1 VTLRTPQSETELSHG
16 WRTMELLP
24 MLLLF
29 GLLGVMMY
37 FMSRRQRRA
46 QEQQMQ
52 LQNSL
57 TVGDQ
62 VMTTS
67 GLYGTV
73 VDTSDDSKI
82 TIEIAEGVE
91 TEWLRAAVREK
102 VAPDVEDD
110 EDVVEDADTDELEVA
125 EDEVADEDVKDD
137 KEAAPSVES
146 KQK

>member
-1 VTLRTPQSETELSHG
+1 
-16 WRTMELLP
+16 MELLP

-46 QEQQMQ
+46 QEQQLS

-57 TVGDQ
+57 TVGDR

-73 VDTSDDSKI
+73 TDTSDETTI
-82 TIEIAEGVE
+82 GIEIAPGFE

-102 VAPDVEDD
+102 VGPVVEDD
-110 EDVVEDADTDELEVA
+110 EVEDVDDVEDENVDLVEDETVVDEDLKDDTRADT
-125 EDEVADEDVKDD
+125 
-137 KEAAPSVES
+137 

>member
-1 VTLRTPQSETELSHG
+1 
-16 WRTMELLP
+16 MELLP

-46 QEQQMQ
+46 QEQQRT

-57 TVGDQ
+57 GVGDR

-73 VDTSDDSKI
+73 TDSDDDTTL
-82 TIEIAEGVE
+82 TIEIAPGVE

-102 VAPDVEDD
+102 VGPVED
-110 EDVVEDADTDELEVA
+110 EELVEDIDDLDTIEEPAAVQDV
-125 EDEVADEDVKDD
+125 EDVKDA
-137 KEAAPSVES
+137 EPSLES
-146 KQK
+146 GKQK

>member
-1 VTLRTPQSETELSHG
+1 
-16 WRTMELLP
+16 MDLLP
-24 MLLLF
+24 LLLMF

-37 FMSRRQRRA
+37 FMTRRQRRA

-57 TVGDQ
+57 TVGDR

-73 VDTSDDSKI
+73 VDAEDSTTI
-82 TIEIAEGVE
+82 TLEISPGVE

-102 VAPDVEDD
+102 VGPVEEIDD
-110 EDVVEDADTDELEVA
+110 TEDADDLVEA
-125 EDEVADEDVKDD
+125 EATPVDAETNEPAAVKDD
-137 KEAAPSVES
+137 AELES
-146 KQK
+146 GKKK

>member
-1 VTLRTPQSETELSHG
+1 
-16 WRTMELLP
+16 MDLLP

-46 QEQQMQ
+46 QEQQAS

-57 TVGDQ
+57 SAGDR

-73 VDTSDDSKI
+73 VDADDTATI
-82 TIEIAEGVE
+82 TIEIAPGVE

-102 VAPDVEDD
+102 VGPVEDD
-110 EDVVEDADTDELEVA
+110 VLAEEDVDDLESLETVEEPVV
-125 EDEVADEDVKDD
+125 VADDAKDVKDA
-137 KEAAPSVES
+137 EPSLES
-146 KQK
+146 GKQK

>member
-1 VTLRTPQSETELSHG
+1 
-16 WRTMELLP
+16 

-46 QEQQMQ
+46 QEQQKT

-57 TVGDQ
+57 GVGDR

-73 VDTSDDSKI
+73 TDTEDETTIS
-82 TIEIAEGVE
+82 IEIAPGVE

-102 VAPDVEDD
+102 VGPVEEEELVEDVEDLGTGEPPAIRED
-110 EDVVEDADTDELEVA
+110 EDVTE
-125 EDEVADEDVKDD
+125 VKDA
-137 KEAAPSVES
+137 EPSLES
-146 KQK
+146 GKQK